1 MKTLKKMIESLTIV
15 MYNKSCKVIQD
26 STNKL
31 GRITKTFALKS

>member
-15 MYNKSCKVIQD
+15 LYNKSCKVIQN

-31 GRITKTFALKS
+31 RQTTKTFALK